1 MDESKKKALEAA
13 MSKLDKQFGKGSIM
27 RMGDKAEMEI
37 EAISTG
43 SLNLDIALGVGG
55 LPRGRII
62 ELYGPESTGKS
73 TLAMHCVA
81 EVQKAGGTACYIDAE
96 HAMDPAYAESIG
108 VNTDEL
114 LIAQPSSGEE
124 GLEICDTMVRSGVCD
139 IIIVDSVAAL
149 VPKAELD
156 GEMGDAVVG
165 LQARLMSQAMRKLT
179 ASISQSRCIVI
190 FINQI
195 RMKIGVMYG
204 NPETTTGKVA

>member
-1 MDESKKKALEAA
+1 MQDNDKRKALDAA
-13 MSKLDKQFGKGSIM
+13 IGKLEKQFGKGSVM
-27 RMGDKAEMEI
+27 RMGDKPEMEI

-62 ELYGPESTGKS
+62 EIYGPESTGKS

-96 HAMDPAYAESIG
+96 HAMDPSYAESLG
-108 VNTDEL
+108 VNTEEL

-124 GLEICDTMVRSGVCD
+124 GLEICDTMVRSGCVD
-139 IIIVDSVAAL
+139 IVIVDSVAAL

-165 LQARLMSQAMRKLT
+165 LQARLNCWA
-179 ASISQSRCIVI
+179 A
-190 FINQI
+190 
-195 RMKIGVMYG
+195 
-204 NPETTTGKVA
+204 